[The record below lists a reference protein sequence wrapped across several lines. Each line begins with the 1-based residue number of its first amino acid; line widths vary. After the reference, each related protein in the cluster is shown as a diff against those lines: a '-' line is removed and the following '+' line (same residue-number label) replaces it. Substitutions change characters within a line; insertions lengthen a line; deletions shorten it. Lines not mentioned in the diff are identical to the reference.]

1 MAAVVGRRRVNGLDV
16 DALRDVVRDV
26 EQDPTKSQVEFRV
39 RSEWKGQTRSRSTIE
54 SYTLGGRTVYRHFT
68 IDADEPFEL
77 LGRNAAPN
85 PQELLMAALNACL
98 TVGYVAGAALRGI
111 ELTKVEIETEGA
123 LDLRGFL
130 GIDPGV
136 RTGYDTIHYV
146 ARLGGDGTPAQFRAL
161 HEAVVRTSPN
171 YFNFHVS
178 RPLSIDARLVVE

>member
-39 RSEWKGQTRSRSTIE
+39 RSEWKGQTRSRSTVE

-98 TVGYVAGAALRGI
+98 TVGYVA
-111 ELTKVEIETEGA
+111 GA